1 MGACC
6 SVFDAPID
14 KTVYPEGGKKLRTD
28 VAVED
33 VYRMGPQIG
42 EGAYSKVRLATH
54 RETGQ
59 HFACKIVPLPN
70 PNQASNEH
78 MSSRASIMREVDAL
92 LDIEHRSVGG
102 MLEYYR
108 QGNRMYLIMQLLRG
122 GELTDAL
129 REQAS
134 GRGAGSER
142 VIVCCSICPCQ
153 WWEREG
159 EGGEVQ
165 RPQPLFASGSTVLLL
180 ATSGWGCKMQGGC
193 ASTQR
198 RGADSP
204 SSLVV
209 QSHYSEADARTIFRQ
224 LIQAIQYLHSRGVV
238 HRDIKLKNLLLFEP
252 GDLNHVKLADFGLSA
267 KARQGQPHHMQTV
280 CGTPGFVAPEVLRGL
295 LHPHD
300 FPPKRYGPACDLW
313 SAGVVLFLLLSGV
326 PPFSDPSEPRLMRAI
341 AGGKYSFDDPAWEEV
356 SKEAKELVSQLLVV
370 DPSKRMTCE
379 QVLAHP
385 WMTAAPGGEAELQ
398 QARARLVAA
407 HTRGGSKPLS
417 DRIKA
422 AIYRSEEAAR
432 AAAVKAAAAAAAPP
446 PADSL
451 PAAST

>member
-28 VAVED
+28 VTVED

-129 REQAS
+129 KE
-134 GRGAGSER
+134 
-142 VIVCCSICPCQ
+142 
-153 WWEREG
+153 
-159 EGGEVQ
+159 
-165 RPQPLFASGSTVLLL
+165 
-180 ATSGWGCKMQGGC
+180 
-193 ASTQR
+193 
-198 RGADSP
+198 
-204 SSLVV
+204 

-224 LIQAIQYLHSRGVV
+224 LIQAIQYLQSRGVV
-238 HRDIKLKNLLLFEP
+238 HRDIKLKNLLLLEP
-252 GDLNHVKLADFGLSA
+252 GDLNHVKLTDFGLSA

-326 PPFSDPSEPRLMRAI
+326 PPFSNPSEPRLMRAI
-341 AGGKYSFDDPAWEEV
+341 VGGKYSFDDPAWEEV
-356 SKEAKELVSQLLVV
+356 SNEAKELVSQLLVV
-370 DPSKRMTCE
+370 DPSKRLTCE

-385 WMTAAPGGEAELQ
+385 WMIAAPGGEAELQ
-398 QARARLVAA
+398 QARTRLVAA

-432 AAAVKAAAAAAAPP
+432 AAAVKTAAAAAAPP

-451 PAAST
+451 PAAAT